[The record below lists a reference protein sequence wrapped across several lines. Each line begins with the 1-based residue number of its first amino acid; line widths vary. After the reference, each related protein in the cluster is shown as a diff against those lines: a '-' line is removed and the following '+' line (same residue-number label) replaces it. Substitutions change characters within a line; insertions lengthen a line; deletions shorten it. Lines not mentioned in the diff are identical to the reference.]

1 MTRYLEYFGSVRVGG
16 SVAATNPIA
25 VRIRNENDACF
36 GKESIARCFSAGW
49 SVE

>member
-16 SVAATNPIA
+16 GEAATNPIA
-25 VRIRNENDACF
+25 VRIRNDNGACF